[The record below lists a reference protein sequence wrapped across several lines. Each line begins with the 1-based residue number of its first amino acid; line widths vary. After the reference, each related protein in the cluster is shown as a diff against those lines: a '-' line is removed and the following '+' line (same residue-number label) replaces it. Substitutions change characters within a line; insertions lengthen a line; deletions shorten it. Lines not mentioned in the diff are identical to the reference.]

1 MAILAIFSIWSWA
14 IFLKKLFDFS
24 KIKKMSKRF
33 MSTYRFHQHTK
44 ELENMGPLLNDNP
57 YGRILRNGLEEFGR
71 LKAGKRI
78 SSPEQNPHG
87 APGLAMEEL
96 SDNIRLAMERTKIS
110 EIAEMERSLPAL
122 GTFVSVSPFL
132 GLLGTVWGI
141 MQAFA
146 VKTKGLISEMN
157 MTSLADVSITLLVIF
172 MITAPMMTPGIDV
185 NLPRTDASLPHD
197 EEGITVSIK
206 NTGDIYIDTEKVALE
221 DFERV
226 LKKNLESKPPS
237 VIVYLRAD
245 EKIDYGYAIEII
257 GRMRKAGVRELGLIA
272 DIPLE

>member
-1 MAILAIFSIWSWA
+1 
-14 IFLKKLFDFS
+14 
-24 KIKKMSKRF
+24 
-33 MSTYRFHQHTK
+33 
-44 ELENMGPLLNDNP
+44 
-57 YGRILRNGLEEFGR
+57 
-71 LKAGKRI
+71 
-78 SSPEQNPHG
+78 
-87 APGLAMEEL
+87 
-96 SDNIRLAMERTKIS
+96 
-110 EIAEMERSLPAL
+110 
-122 GTFVSVSPFL
+122 
-132 GLLGTVWGI
+132 
-141 MQAFA
+141 

-206 NTGDIYIDTEKVALE
+206 NTGDIYIDTEKVAVE
-221 DFERV
+221 DFERI

-237 VIVYLRAD
+237 IIVYLRAD
-245 EKIDYGYAIEII
+245 EKIDYGYAIDII

>member
-1 MAILAIFSIWSWA
+1 
-14 IFLKKLFDFS
+14 
-24 KIKKMSKRF
+24 
-33 MSTYRFHQHTK
+33 
-44 ELENMGPLLNDNP
+44 
-57 YGRILRNGLEEFGR
+57 
-71 LKAGKRI
+71 
-78 SSPEQNPHG
+78 
-87 APGLAMEEL
+87 
-96 SDNIRLAMERTKIS
+96 
-110 EIAEMERSLPAL
+110 
-122 GTFVSVSPFL
+122 
-132 GLLGTVWGI
+132 
-141 MQAFA
+141 

-206 NTGDIYIDTEKVALE
+206 NTGEIYIDNEKVAVE

-237 VIVYLRAD
+237 IIVYLRAD

-257 GRMRKAGVRELGLIA
+257 GKMRKAGVRELGLIA